1 VGVSDRLS
9 SGHPPLDAVLDGGL
23 PAYGINLIVG
33 APGSGKTILASQ
45 FVFHNATEQRPAL
58 YLSTVSEPFDKLL
71 RYGDTLAFF
80 DRSKIG
86 SAVRYE
92 DLGAVLL
99 SAGLDG
105 VLGTVSDLLR
115 THRPA
120 LIVIDSFKA
129 LSAFAATEGD
139 YRRFLH
145 DLAGRLSVLA
155 TSALWVG
162 EYDADDTAAAA
173 EFAVADT
180 IITLRVRRAG
190 RRQVR
195 GLEVHKLRGSG
206 FQPGEH
212 AFRLS
217 ADGVAVFPR
226 LADPLDPAAYE
237 LGEERVSTGIAALD
251 EVLGD
256 GFWPGSATLVAGP
269 SGCGKTVMGLHFVF
283 EGARIGEPA
292 IFATLQENPVQL
304 GRLARGF
311 GWSFDA
317 SPAARLLA
325 RSPVSMYI
333 DEWVYE
339 LLALIEDT
347 GAKRVVIDSLGDLA
361 LAAGGDDVRFR
372 EYIYSLLQRC
382 SRRGVSLLM
391 TLETLELF
399 GVTRISDVGVSHLSD
414 NVVLLQYVREQSQL
428 NRALTVFKT
437 RASHHDPSIRY
448 FHISAEGITLGEALD
463 QGSVFGR

>member
-1 VGVSDRLS
+1 MSDRLS
-9 SGHPPLDAVLDGGL
+9 SGHAPLDAVLGGGL
-23 PAYGINLIVG
+23 PAYGINLIIG

-80 DRSKIG
+80 DRSKVG
-86 SAVRYE
+86 SAVLYE

-99 SAGLDG
+99 SDGLAG
-105 VLGTVSDLLR
+105 VLGRVGDLLK

-120 LIVIDSFKA
+120 LMVIDSFKA
-129 LSAFAATEGD
+129 LSAFAATESD
-139 YRRFLH
+139 FRRFLH
-145 DLAGRLSVLA
+145 DLAGRLSVFA

-162 EYDADDTAAAA
+162 EYDADDTGAA

-180 IITLRVRRAG
+180 IIALRVRRASQ
-190 RRQVR
+190 RHVR
-195 GLEVHKLRGSG
+195 GLQVHKLRGSG
-206 FQPGEH
+206 FQSGEH
-212 AFRLS
+212 AFRVS
-217 ADGVAVFPR
+217 ADGLTVFPR
-226 LADPLDPAAYE
+226 LADPLDESIYE
-237 LGEERVSTGIAALD
+237 PGEERVTTGIAALD
-251 EVLGD
+251 EALGD
-256 GFWPGSATLVAGP
+256 GFWAGSASLIAGP
-269 SGCGKTVMGLHFVF
+269 SGSGKTVMGLHFVF
-283 EGARIGEPA
+283 EGARVGEPA
-292 IFATLQENPVQL
+292 IFATLQENAVQL

-317 SPAARLLA
+317 LPAAHLLA
-325 RSPVSMYI
+325 RSPVSVYI

-339 LLALIEDT
+339 LLDLIADT

-361 LAAGGDDVRFR
+361 LAAGDDVRFR
-372 EYIYSLLQRC
+372 EYMYSLLQRC

-391 TLETLELF
+391 TLEIPELF
-399 GVTRISDVGVSHLSD
+399 GVSHISDVGVSHLSD

-428 NRALTVFKT
+428 NRALAVFKT

-448 FHISAEGITLGEALD
+448 FHIGADGITLGDPIDE
-463 QGSVFGR
+463 GNIFGN